1 MSDQISQDQLDFYG
15 RLQADPFFADVDVVL
30 EAKGVTEA
38 EVEDALV
45 GWEAKGTKVG
55 ACVVVLMPSL
65 TPESPDA
72 PGPRFLVR
80 LSVQVIE
87 IPLINLG
94 ANGTGKSAA
103 EIAEQVRRLCHHF
116 APGRGNVY
124 TFAAQEPIAVQDGKV
139 SYAVT
144 FQRVGGDTLARK
156 VATPTCSTTS
166 ATAPATVTLA
176 CATAGA
182 AIHYTLDGSY
192 PSPAN
197 PTALLYSTPVDVAA
211 AATVRAAATL
221 ATWAQSN
228 VSALAIA

>member
-1 MSDQISQDQLDFYG
+1 MSDQISQDQLDFHG
-15 RLQADPFFADVDVVL
+15 RLLADAYFTDVEVLLESKGLVEADVDQAL
-30 EAKGVTEA
+30 GPLNEKGGKT
-38 EVEDALV
+38 
-45 GWEAKGTKVG
+45 G
-55 ACVVVLMPSL
+55 ACVVVLMPTL

-80 LSVQVIE
+80 LAVQVLE
-87 IPLINLG
+87 APLINRATG
-94 ANGTGKSAA
+94 GTGKSAA

-116 APGRGNVY
+116 AAGRGNVY

-144 FQRVGGDTLARK
+144 FQRVGGDGLARK
-156 VATPTCSTTS
+156 VATPTCSTSS

-176 CATAGA
+176 CATGGA

-197 PTALLYSTPVDVAA
+197 PAALLYSTPVELAA

-221 ATWAQSN
+221 ANWAQSN